1 MSEYEKAIYNKGYVD
16 GCHYGYS
23 VGVVKPGYELKN
35 TVEKRKKELY
45 FLKQRIIGFCLIV
58 FSIIA
63 GIMISDCTFAVFTIP
78 LGLWMV
84 LGKTM
89 LIANRYYFEV
99 METRRKHSLQ

>member
-1 MSEYEKAIYNKGYVD
+1 MSDYEKAIYNKGYTD

-23 VGVVKPGYELKN
+23 VGVAKPGYELKN

-45 FLKQRIIGFCLIV
+45 FLKQRIIGFFVVV

-63 GIMISDCTFAVFTIP
+63 CITIDDCTFAVFTIP

-84 LGKTM
+84 LGNTM

-99 METRRKHSLQ
+99 MEARRKHSL

>member
-1 MSEYEKAIYNKGYVD
+1 MSDYEKAIYNKGYTD

-23 VGVVKPGYELKN
+23 VGVAKPDYELKN

-45 FLKQRIIGFCLIV
+45 FLKQRIIGFFVVV

-63 GIMISDCTFAVFTIP
+63 SIMIDDCTFAVFTIP

-84 LGKTM
+84 LGNTM
-89 LIANRYYFEV
+89 LIANWHWAYIMV
-99 METRRKHSLQ
+99 TRQ